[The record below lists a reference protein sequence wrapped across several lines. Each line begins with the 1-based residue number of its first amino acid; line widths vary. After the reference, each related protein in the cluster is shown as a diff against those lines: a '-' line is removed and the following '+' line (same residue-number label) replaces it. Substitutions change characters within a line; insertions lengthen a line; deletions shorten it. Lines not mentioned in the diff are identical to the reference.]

1 MDTVPEDE
9 EELVRMFFNGIEKIF
24 AGLEETFFLIWT
36 ENLQVVED
44 YESDADD
51 ETEFRKGGS
60 HHAVDANAD
69 DDDQDAEDYSL
80 RVSHSFTIATKCLLM
95 TSL

>member
-1 MDTVPEDE
+1 M
-9 EELVRMFFNGIEKIF
+9 EKIF
-24 AGLEETFFLIWT
+24 AGLEETFLIWT

-60 HHAVDANAD
+60 HHAVDAD